1 MNNLRTLTHMKKA
14 LFVVIAVATLA
25 ILPAT
30 AQAVPIAGDLN
41 LSGRVT
47 VDATTINWL
56 GLQPAA
62 IFGDNEFFVLDG
74 TGYFS
79 HLTDVPLGDALD
91 LDSTLFPVNTPISL
105 PNFLTFDADPG
116 LSFELEFI
124 AECDP
129 SACLFPNTPFNAYE
143 TTVNGIVRTT
153 VELAMRGTVTD
164 ADNPGESAAWI
175 GTWSNAFIGVTIADL
190 QAAFAPGGP
199 GEITAPYAADIT
211 VTTNVTEVPE
221 PATLLTFGAGTAL
234 LAAHRRRRAKK
245 ASQQ

>member
-1 MNNLRTLTHMKKA
+1 MNNLRTLTNMKKA
-14 LFVVIAVATLA
+14 ILTAMAVASLA

-56 GLQPAA
+56 ELGGFLT
-62 IFGDNEFFVLDG
+62 DNEFLVLDG
-74 TGYFS
+74 TGYFDA
-79 HLTDVPLGDALD
+79 LDVTPGDALD
-91 LDSTLFPVNTPISL
+91 LDSTLYPTGTPISL
-105 PNFLTFDADPG
+105 ANFLTFDANPG
-116 LSFELEFI
+116 LNFELQLI
-124 AECDP
+124 AQCDP
-129 SACLFPNTPFNAYE
+129 TACLFPGTPFNAYE
-143 TTVNGIVRTT
+143 TTVDGIVRTT
-153 VELAMRGTVTD
+153 VELAMRGEVTD
-164 ADNPGESAAWI
+164 SGNPGESAQWI

-199 GEITAPYAADIT
+199 GFITAPYAADLT

-234 LAAHRRRRAKK
+234 MAAHRRRRAKK
-245 ASQQ
+245 TVQQ

>member
-1 MNNLRTLTHMKKA
+1 MKKA
-14 LFVVIAVATLA
+14 LLTAMAVASLA

-47 VDATTINWL
+47 VDATTIDWL
-56 GLQPAA
+56 ELGGFLT
-62 IFGDNEFFVLDG
+62 DNEFIVLDG
-74 TGYFS
+74 TGYFNS
-79 HLTDVPLGDALD
+79 LDVTPGDALD
-91 LDSTLFPVNTPISL
+91 LNSAIHPVGTPFSL
-105 PNFLTFDADPG
+105 PNFLKFDADPG
-116 LSFELEFI
+116 LSFELQFI

-129 SACLFPNTPFNAYE
+129 ATCLFPGTPFNAYQQ
-143 TTVNGIVRTT
+143 TVDGIVRTT
-153 VELAMRGTVTD
+153 VELAMRGQVTD
-164 ADNPGESAAWI
+164 SDNPGESAAWI

-190 QAAFAPGGP
+190 QAASGPNGP

-245 ASQQ
+245 TAQQ